1 VSEQPASPPTLRL
14 VRGDAA
20 PEEIAAL
27 LAVLSAR
34 AARSTPATPATG
46 PSEGRPRGG
55 WGDRALALRSAPRL
69 LLRPGPGAWPASGR
83 PH

>member
-1 VSEQPASPPTLRL
+1 MTEETPPPPDRPTLRL

-34 AARSTPATPATG
+34 SGPAAQSSDPGAV
-46 PSEGRPRGG
+46 RGG
-55 WGDRALALRSAPRL
+55 WADPARSLTRTP
-69 LLRPGPGAWPASGR
+69 RPGPGAWRSSGR
-83 PH
+83 PG

>member
-1 VSEQPASPPTLRL
+1 VTVQPTLRL

-34 AARSTPATPATG
+34 AAPPPHGPAPAVQGGWADPAT
-46 PSEGRPRGG
+46 R
-55 WGDRALALRSAPRL
+55 LRIRHPV
-69 LLRPGPGAWPASGR
+69 GPGAWRASGR
-83 PH
+83 PRPTA